1 MSTIKTAI
9 ELEVKEPNLKGFRQ
23 QLKQLTL
30 EAQQAVIQ
38 FGEFSPE
45 AVKAAQR
52 VAELRDR
59 MEDFNDRVAA
69 VNPDKFAQLNTV
81 VSSVANGFQAAQGAM
96 VLLGGTTESVEKTFV
111 KLQAAMALSEGLEGL
126 GKVQQ
131 QLRQIIASATTFQ
144 KVMAG
149 TLGVIVLV
157 VSNFERLVGLI
168 PGLKT
173 LGNFLT
179 EIGFKISD
187 FFGLGYREAA
197 QYKAFKANNDLVI
210 AEIEKR
216 IAILG
221 TQKNTELDIF
231 DARKELARAELKDIE
246 QQLALQVDMD
256 EEQKQQLLL
265 QQQKLNYSLQILEA
279 ERTRFIE
286 DQNEAIKEND
296 QKHKDELLKIEREQ
310 KNKIQDLDTKTFKSQ
325 QARRNSEHYNR
336 LAQIQ
341 KDGNER
347 IAQLDEQEKA
357 ELKQFET
364 NEEQKLKIQ
373 KHYAKLREQ
382 VRLDELEKSNNED
395 IKYKFEEQELQN
407 AANLAIYQEAVNASN
422 ALIGLTE
429 QNTQWQ
435 LDKLDYRLQK
445 ELASIEEANK
455 RGVISTEQAAKQ
467 KEEINLKYEQLKYE
481 SEKRSSAITKALGLA
496 QIAAD
501 TAMALSAALRNT
513 QSPTADN
520 VATGGVAG
528 AIKYIAL
535 AATILNNSKRAI
547 DILRSGRLSAPVGGS
562 VNIGMSPPQMVT
574 GSSLNENAQGGK
586 VYVLEGDIRRTQ
598 QRVGMNRGVS
608 VVE

>member
-96 VLLGGTTESVEKTFV
+96 VLLGGTTQSVEKTFV
-111 KLQAAMALSEGLEGL
+111 KLQAAMALSQGLEGL

-131 QLRQIIASATTFQ
+131 QLKQIIASASTLQ

-157 VSNFERLVGLI
+157 VANFERLVNVI
-168 PGLKT
+168 PGLQK
-173 LGNFLT
+173 LGDLLT
-179 EIGFKISD
+179 EIGYKISD

-197 QYKAFKANNDLVI
+197 QYKLFKSNNDLVI

-216 IAILG
+216 IAILS
-221 TQKNTELDIF
+221 TQNHTELEIF
-231 DARKELARAELKDIE
+231 KARKELAEAELTDIK

-265 QQQKLNYSLQILEA
+265 QQKKLNDSLQILEA
-279 ERTRFIE
+279 EKARFLDEKNKEIQENNREHSKVLLEIE
-286 DQNEAIKEND
+286 RQKNNETIKTDTVFFQNRNAKEQSEFLKRLQLLNE
-296 QKHKDELLKIEREQ
+296 QNLKILQ
-310 KNKIQDLDTKTFKSQ
+310 
-325 QARRNSEHYNR
+325 
-336 LAQIQ
+336 
-341 KDGNER
+341 
-347 IAQLDEQEKA
+347 QLDDAEKA
-357 ELKQFET
+357 ELKQFED
-364 NEEQKLKIQ
+364 NEIQ
-373 KHYAKLREQ
+373 KQKIKKYYDLLR
-382 VRLDELEKSNNED
+382 LEENRKNNELITDEEKKYGLIRQQLQIESD
-395 IKYKFEEQELQN
+395 IQIRDARLLIAKSTVDSLNSLATLTIDNQDKLAKVRKGIALVEIAVDTGMAISSLN
-407 AANLAIYQEAVNASN
+407 AEAAKVSAQMAGVLGPATPIFTASYYAQGIARILANVAKAKQILSTKNASV
-422 ALIGLTE
+422 GSMGGSG
-429 QNTQWQ
+429 
-435 LDKLDYRLQK
+435 
-445 ELASIEEANK
+445 ASPN
-455 RGVISTEQAAKQ
+455 IST
-467 KEEINLKYEQLKYE
+467 
-481 SEKRSSAITKALGLA
+481 
-496 QIAAD
+496 
-501 TAMALSAALRNT
+501 
-513 QSPTADN
+513 PT
-520 VATGGVAG
+520 
-528 AIKYIAL
+528 
-535 AATILNNSKRAI
+535 
-547 DILRSGRLSAPVGGS
+547 
-562 VNIGMSPPQMVT
+562 PQMVS
-574 GSSLNENAQGGK
+574 GSSLPQDTQGGK

>member
-59 MEDFNDRVAA
+59 MDDFNDRVAA

-96 VLLGGTTESVEKTFV
+96 VLLGGTTQSVEKTFV
-111 KLQAAMALSEGLEGL
+111 KLQAAMALSQGLEGL

-131 QLRQIIASATTFQ
+131 QLKQIIASASTLQ

-157 VSNFERLVGLI
+157 VANFERLVGLI

-221 TQKNTELDIF
+221 TQQNTELAIF
-231 DARKELARAELKDIE
+231 EQRKKLAQAELADIQ
-246 QQLALQVDMD
+246 QQLALQVDME
-256 EEQKQQLLL
+256 EEQKQELIL
-265 QQQKLNYSLQILEA
+265 QQQKLNDQLEIIDK
-279 ERTRFIE
+279 ERLRFIQ
-286 DQNEAIKEND
+286 DQNKAIEENN
-296 QKHKDELLKIEREQ
+296 QKHQDELLKQEIDK
-310 KNKIQDLDTKTFKSQ
+310 KNKITNIDSLTFQSQ
-325 QARRNSEHYNR
+325 AAKANTEHH
-336 LAQIQ
+336 I
-341 KDGNER
+341 R
-347 IAQLDEQEKA
+347 IAQLKKQYQETLNQLDIA
-357 ELKQFET
+357 QREEEKQFEN
-364 NEEQKLKIQ
+364 NEAQKLKIQ
-373 KHYAKLREQ
+373 QYYNQLRLNAENDFGAKLNDEQ
-382 VRLDELEKSNNED
+382 VRYGNQQKQFDKLVK
-395 IKYKFEEQELQN
+395 QELYNNSIALAN
-407 AANLAIYQEAVNASN
+407 AV
-422 ALIGLTE
+422 IGLAGE
-429 QNTQWQ
+429 QS
-435 LDKLDYRLQK
+435 KLGK
-445 ELASIEEANK
+445 GIALA
-455 RGVISTEQAAKQ
+455 T
-467 KEEINLKYEQLKYE
+467 
-481 SEKRSSAITKALGLA
+481 
-496 QIAAD
+496 IAAD
-501 TAMALSAALRNT
+501 TGVALASALRNS
-513 QSPTADN
+513 QSPTPDN
-520 VATGGVAG
+520 VATGGIAG
-528 AIKYIAL
+528 IAKYIAL
-535 AATILNNSKRAI
+535 AATILTNVKRAR
-547 DILRSGRLSAPVGGS
+547 DIVKSGNTSLGS
-562 VNIGMSPPQMVT
+562 MSSSPNISTPTPQMVS
-574 GSSLNENAQGGK
+574 GSSLPEDTQGGK

>member
-59 MEDFNDRVAA
+59 MDDFNDRVAA

-96 VLLGGTTESVEKTFV
+96 VLLGGTTQSVEKTFV
-111 KLQAAMALSEGLEGL
+111 KLQAAMALSQGLEGL

-131 QLRQIIASATTFQ
+131 QLRQIIASASTLQ

-149 TLGVIVLV
+149 TLGVIVLIV
-157 VSNFERLVGLI
+157 ANFERLVGLI

-221 TQKNTELDIF
+221 TQQNTELAIFEQRKKLAQQELLDIQ
-231 DARKELARAELKDIE
+231 
-246 QQLALQVDMD
+246 QQLALQVDME
-256 EEQKQQLLL
+256 EEQKQELIL
-265 QQQKLNYSLQILEA
+265 QQQKLNDQLEIIDA
-279 ERTRFIE
+279 ERARFIS
-286 DQNEAIKEND
+286 DQNKAIQENN
-296 QKHKDELLKIEREQ
+296 QKHKDELLKQEIDN
-310 KNKIQDLDTKTFKSQ
+310 KNKITNIDTLNFKSQ
-325 QARRNSEHYNR
+325 AAKANTEHYIR
-336 LAQIQ
+336 LQQ
-341 KDGNER
+341 LNKQHNEV
-347 IAQLDEQEKA
+347 IAQLDTAQREEQ
-357 ELKQFET
+357 KQFEN
-364 NEEQKLKIQ
+364 NEQQKLKIKQ
-373 KHYAKLREQ
+373 YYDQLRLNEENNYNSKLNEEQ
-382 VRLDELEKSNNED
+382 VRYGNQQL
-395 IKYKFEEQELQN
+395 
-407 AANLAIYQEAVNASN
+407 
-422 ALIGLTE
+422 
-429 QNTQWQ
+429 Q
-435 LDKLDYRLQK
+435 LDKLVKQ
-445 ELASIEEANK
+445 ELYNNSIQLANA
-455 RGVISTEQAAKQ
+455 VIALAGEQSKLG
-467 KEEINLKYEQLKYE
+467 KGI
-481 SEKRSSAITKALGLA
+481 ALA
-496 QIAAD
+496 TIAAD
-501 TAMALSAALRNT
+501 TGVALSSALRNT
-513 QSPTADN
+513 QSPTPDN
-520 VATGGVAG
+520 VATGGLAGVA
-528 AIKYIAL
+528 KYIAL
-535 AATILNNSKRAI
+535 AATILTNVKRAR
-547 DILRSGRLSAPVGGS
+547 DIVKSGNTSLGS
-562 VNIGMSPPQMVT
+562 MSSSPNISTPTPQMVT
-574 GSSLNENAQGGK
+574 GSSLPQDTQGGK

>member
-96 VLLGGTTESVEKTFV
+96 VLLGGTTQSVEKTFV
-111 KLQAAMALSEGLEGL
+111 KLQAAMALSQGLEGL

-131 QLRQIIASATTFQ
+131 QLKQIIASASTLQ

-157 VSNFERLVGLI
+157 VANFERLVGLI

-221 TQKNTELDIF
+221 TQQNTELAIF
-231 DARKELARAELKDIE
+231 EQRKKLAQAELADIQ

-256 EEQKQQLLL
+256 EEQKQELIL
-265 QQQKLNYSLQILEA
+265 QQQKLNDQLEIIDA
-279 ERTRFIE
+279 ERARFIA
-286 DQNEAIKEND
+286 DQNKAIQENN
-296 QKHKDELLKIEREQ
+296 QKHKDELLKQEIDN
-310 KNKIQDLDTKTFKSQ
+310 KNKITNIDTLTFKSQ
-325 QARRNSEHYNR
+325 AAKANTEHYIR
-336 LAQIQ
+336 LQQ
-341 KDGNER
+341 LNKQHNEV
-347 IAQLDEQEKA
+347 IAQLDIAQREEQ
-357 ELKQFET
+357 KQFEN
-364 NEEQKLKIQ
+364 NEAQKLKI
-373 KHYAKLREQ
+373 KLYYDKLRENADKEFKQ
-382 VRLDELEKSNNED
+382 KSDEED
-395 IKYKFEEQELQN
+395 KRYGNQTLQFDKFVKQELYNNSIQLAN
-407 AANLAIYQEAVNASN
+407 AV
-422 ALIGLTE
+422 IGLAGE
-429 QNTQWQ
+429 QS
-435 LDKLDYRLQK
+435 KLGK
-445 ELASIEEANK
+445 GIALA
-455 RGVISTEQAAKQ
+455 T
-467 KEEINLKYEQLKYE
+467 
-481 SEKRSSAITKALGLA
+481 
-496 QIAAD
+496 IAAD
-501 TAMALSAALRNT
+501 TGVALASALRNS
-513 QSPTADN
+513 QSPTPDN
-520 VATGGVAG
+520 VATGGIAG
-528 AIKYIAL
+528 IAKYIAL
-535 AATILNNSKRAI
+535 AATILTNVKRAR
-547 DILRSGRLSAPVGGS
+547 DIVKSGNTTLGSMSSSPNISAPT
-562 VNIGMSPPQMVT
+562 PQMVR
-574 GSSLNENAQGGK
+574 GSSLPEDTQGGK

>member
-59 MEDFNDRVAA
+59 MDDFNDRVAA

-96 VLLGGTTESVEKTFV
+96 VLLGGTTQSVEKTFV
-111 KLQAAMALSEGLEGL
+111 KLQAAMALSQGLEGL

-131 QLRQIIASATTFQ
+131 QLKQIIASASTLQ

-157 VSNFERLVGLI
+157 VANFERLVGLI

-221 TQKNTELDIF
+221 TQQNTELAIF
-231 DARKELARAELKDIE
+231 EQRKKLAQAELADIQ

-256 EEQKQQLLL
+256 EEQKQELIL
-265 QQQKLNYSLQILEA
+265 QQQKLNDQLEILDA
-279 ERTRFIE
+279 ERARFIA
-286 DQNEAIKEND
+286 DQNKAIQENN
-296 QKHKDELLKIEREQ
+296 QKHKDELLKQEIDN
-310 KNKIQDLDTKTFKSQ
+310 KNKITNIDTLTFKSQ
-325 QARRNSEHYNR
+325 AAKANTEHYIR
-336 LAQIQ
+336 LQQ
-341 KDGNER
+341 LNKQHNEV
-347 IAQLDEQEKA
+347 IAQLDIAQREEQ
-357 ELKQFET
+357 KQFEN
-364 NEEQKLKIQ
+364 NEAQKLKI
-373 KHYAKLREQ
+373 KLYYDKLRENADKEFKQ
-382 VRLDELEKSNNED
+382 KSDEED
-395 IKYKFEEQELQN
+395 KRYGNQTLQFDKFVKQELYNNSIQLAN
-407 AANLAIYQEAVNASN
+407 AV
-422 ALIGLTE
+422 IGLAGE
-429 QNTQWQ
+429 QS
-435 LDKLDYRLQK
+435 KLGK
-445 ELASIEEANK
+445 GIALA
-455 RGVISTEQAAKQ
+455 T
-467 KEEINLKYEQLKYE
+467 
-481 SEKRSSAITKALGLA
+481 
-496 QIAAD
+496 IAAD
-501 TAMALSAALRNT
+501 TGVALASALRNS
-513 QSPTADN
+513 QSPTPDN
-520 VATGGVAG
+520 VATGGIAG
-528 AIKYIAL
+528 IAKYIAL
-535 AATILNNSKRAI
+535 AATILTNVKRAR
-547 DILRSGRLSAPVGGS
+547 DIVKSGNTTLGS
-562 VNIGMSPPQMVT
+562 MSSSPNISTPTPQMVS
-574 GSSLNENAQGGK
+574 GSSLPEDTQGGK

>member
-45 AVKAAQR
+45 AVQAAQR

-59 MEDFNDRVAA
+59 MDDFNDRVAA

-96 VLLGGTTESVEKTFV
+96 VLLGGTTQSVEKTFV
-111 KLQAAMALSEGLEGL
+111 KLQAAMALSQGLEGL

-131 QLRQIIASATTFQ
+131 QLKQIIASATTFQ

-157 VSNFERLVGLI
+157 VTNFERLVGLI

-221 TQKNTELDIF
+221 TQQNTELAIF
-231 DARKELARAELKDIE
+231 EQRKKLAQAELADIQ
-246 QQLALQVDMD
+246 QQLALQIDMD
-256 EEQKQQLLL
+256 EEQKQELIL
-265 QQQKLNYSLQILEA
+265 QQQKLNDQLEILDA
-279 ERTRFIE
+279 ERARFIA
-286 DQNEAIKEND
+286 DQNKAIQENN
-296 QKHKDELLKIEREQ
+296 QKHKDELLKQEIDN
-310 KNKIQDLDTKTFKSQ
+310 KNKITNIDTLTFKSQ
-325 QARRNSEHYNR
+325 AAKANTEHYIR
-336 LAQIQ
+336 LQQ
-341 KDGNER
+341 LNKQHNEL
-347 IAQLDEQEKA
+347 IAQLDIAQREEQ
-357 ELKQFET
+357 KQFEN
-364 NEEQKLKIQ
+364 NEAQKLKI
-373 KHYAKLREQ
+373 KLYYDKLRENADKEFKQ
-382 VRLDELEKSNNED
+382 KSDEED
-395 IKYKFEEQELQN
+395 KRYGNQTLQFDKFVKQELYNNSIALAN
-407 AANLAIYQEAVNASN
+407 AV
-422 ALIGLTE
+422 IGLAGE
-429 QNTQWQ
+429 QS
-435 LDKLDYRLQK
+435 KLGK
-445 ELASIEEANK
+445 GIALA
-455 RGVISTEQAAKQ
+455 T
-467 KEEINLKYEQLKYE
+467 
-481 SEKRSSAITKALGLA
+481 
-496 QIAAD
+496 IAAD
-501 TAMALSAALRNT
+501 TGVALASALRNS
-513 QSPTADN
+513 QSPTPDN
-520 VATGGVAG
+520 VATGGIAGVA
-528 AIKYIAL
+528 KYIAL
-535 AATILNNSKRAI
+535 AATILTNVKRAR
-547 DILRSGRLSAPVGGS
+547 DIVKSGNTSLGS
-562 VNIGMSPPQMVT
+562 MSSSPNISTPTPQMVS
-574 GSSLNENAQGGK
+574 GSSLPEDTQGGK

>member
-96 VLLGGTTESVEKTFV
+96 VLLGGTTQSVEKTFV
-111 KLQAAMALSEGLEGL
+111 KLQAAMALSQGLEGL

-131 QLRQIIASATTFQ
+131 QLKQIIASASTLQ

-157 VSNFERLVGLI
+157 VANFERLVGLI

-197 QYKAFKANNDLVI
+197 QYKAFKAKNDLVI

-221 TQKNTELDIF
+221 TQQNTELAIF
-231 DARKELARAELKDIE
+231 KARKELAKAELADIK
-246 QQLALQVDMD
+246 QQLELQVDMD

-265 QQQKLNYSLQILEA
+265 QQQKLNDQLAIIDA
-279 ERTRFIE
+279 ERVRFIK
-286 DQNEAIKEND
+286 DQKQAIQENDEEHAKVLKEIERQKNNDLVNSDTVFFKNRNAKENT
-296 QKHKDELLKIEREQ
+296 EYLKRLHLINEQ
-310 KNKIQDLDTKTFKSQ
+310 NIKILQ
-325 QARRNSEHYNR
+325 
-336 LAQIQ
+336 
-341 KDGNER
+341 
-347 IAQLDEQEKA
+347 QLDDAEKA
-357 ELKQFET
+357 ELKQFEG
-364 NEEQKLKIQ
+364 NKEQQQKIQ
-373 KHYAKLREQ
+373 DYYDKLRLEQ
-382 VRLDELEKSNNED
+382 NQKNNELIIDEEKKYAIIRKQLQIESD
-395 IKYKFEEQELQN
+395 IQIRDARLLIAKSTVDSLNSLATLTIDNQDKLAKVRKGIALVEIAVDTGMAISSLN
-407 AANLAIYQEAVNASN
+407 AEAAKVSAQMAGVLGPATPIFTASYYAQGIARILANVAKAKQILSTKNASV
-422 ALIGLTE
+422 GSMGGSG
-429 QNTQWQ
+429 
-435 LDKLDYRLQK
+435 
-445 ELASIEEANK
+445 ASPN
-455 RGVISTEQAAKQ
+455 IST
-467 KEEINLKYEQLKYE
+467 
-481 SEKRSSAITKALGLA
+481 
-496 QIAAD
+496 
-501 TAMALSAALRNT
+501 
-513 QSPTADN
+513 PT
-520 VATGGVAG
+520 
-528 AIKYIAL
+528 
-535 AATILNNSKRAI
+535 
-547 DILRSGRLSAPVGGS
+547 
-562 VNIGMSPPQMVT
+562 PQMVT
-574 GSSLNENAQGGK
+574 GSSLPQDTQGGK

>member
-59 MEDFNDRVAA
+59 MDDFNDRVAA

-96 VLLGGTTESVEKTFV
+96 VLLGGTTQSVEKTFV
-111 KLQAAMALSEGLEGL
+111 KLQAAMALSQGLEGL

-131 QLRQIIASATTFQ
+131 QLKQIIASASTLQ

-157 VSNFERLVGLI
+157 VANFERLVGLI

-221 TQKNTELDIF
+221 TQQNTELAIF
-231 DARKELARAELKDIE
+231 EQRKKLAQAELADIQ
-246 QQLALQVDMD
+246 QQLALQVDME
-256 EEQKQQLLL
+256 EEQKQELIL
-265 QQQKLNYSLQILEA
+265 QQQKLNDQLEIIDA
-279 ERTRFIE
+279 ERARFIA
-286 DQNEAIKEND
+286 DQNKAIQENN
-296 QKHKDELLKIEREQ
+296 QKHKDELLKQEIDN
-310 KNKIQDLDTKTFKSQ
+310 KNKITNIDTLTFKSQ
-325 QARRNSEHYNR
+325 AAKANTEHYIR
-336 LAQIQ
+336 LQQ
-341 KDGNER
+341 LNKQHNEV
-347 IAQLDEQEKA
+347 IAQLDIAQREEQ
-357 ELKQFET
+357 KQFEN
-364 NEEQKLKIQ
+364 NEEQKLKIKQ
-373 KHYAKLREQ
+373 YYDQLRLNEENNYNTKLNEEQ
-382 VRLDELEKSNNED
+382 VRYGNQTLQFD
-395 IKYKFEEQELQN
+395 KFVKQELYNNSIQLAN
-407 AANLAIYQEAVNASN
+407 AV
-422 ALIGLTE
+422 IGLAGE
-429 QNTQWQ
+429 QS
-435 LDKLDYRLQK
+435 KLGK
-445 ELASIEEANK
+445 GIALA
-455 RGVISTEQAAKQ
+455 T
-467 KEEINLKYEQLKYE
+467 
-481 SEKRSSAITKALGLA
+481 
-496 QIAAD
+496 IAAD
-501 TAMALSAALRNT
+501 TGVALASALRNS
-513 QSPTADN
+513 QSPTPDN
-520 VATGGVAG
+520 VATGGIAG
-528 AIKYIAL
+528 IAKYIAL
-535 AATILNNSKRAI
+535 AATILTNVKRAR
-547 DILRSGRLSAPVGGS
+547 DIVKSGNTTLGS
-562 VNIGMSPPQMVT
+562 MSSSPNISTPTPQMVS
-574 GSSLNENAQGGK
+574 GSSLPEDTQGGK

>member
-96 VLLGGTTESVEKTFV
+96 VLLGGTTQSVEKTFV
-111 KLQAAMALSEGLEGL
+111 KLQAAMALSQGLEGL

-131 QLRQIIASATTFQ
+131 QLKQIIASATTFQ

-179 EIGFKISD
+179 EIGYKISD

-231 DARKELARAELKDIE
+231 EERKKLAQQELLDIQ
-246 QQLALQVDMD
+246 QQLALQVDME
-256 EEQKQQLLL
+256 EEQKQELIL
-265 QQQKLNYSLQILEA
+265 QQQKLNDQLEIIDK
-279 ERTRFIE
+279 ERLRFIK
-286 DQNEAIKEND
+286 DQQEEIKEND
-296 QKHKDELLKIEREQ
+296 QKHTDELLKQ
-310 KNKIQDLDTKTFKSQ
+310 KINNENKNINIDTLTFKSQ
-325 QARRNSEHYNR
+325 RAKANTEHYIRIEQLKKQYRETLNQ
-336 LAQIQ
+336 L
-341 KDGNER
+341 D
-347 IAQLDEQEKA
+347 IAQREE
-357 ELKQFET
+357 EKQFEN

-373 KHYAKLREQ
+373 KYYNELRLNAENDFGTKLNDEQ
-382 VRLDELEKSNNED
+382 VRYGNQQKE
-395 IKYKFEEQELQN
+395 F
-407 AANLAIYQEAVNASN
+407 
-422 ALIGLTE
+422 
-429 QNTQWQ
+429 
-435 LDKLDYRLQK
+435 DKLVKK
-445 ELASIEEANK
+445 ELYNNSIQLANA
-455 RGVISTEQAAKQ
+455 VIALAGEQSKLG
-467 KEEINLKYEQLKYE
+467 KGI
-481 SEKRSSAITKALGLA
+481 ALA
-496 QIAAD
+496 TIAAD
-501 TAMALSAALRNT
+501 TGVALSSALRNT
-513 QSPTADN
+513 QSPTPDN
-520 VATGGVAG
+520 VATGGLAGVA
-528 AIKYIAL
+528 KYIAL
-535 AATILNNSKRAI
+535 AATILTNVKRAR
-547 DILRSGRLSAPVGGS
+547 DIVKSGNTSLGS
-562 VNIGMSPPQMVT
+562 MSSSPNISTPTPQMVT
-574 GSSLNENAQGGK
+574 GSSLPQDTQGGK

>member
-59 MEDFNDRVAA
+59 MDDFNDRVAA

-96 VLLGGTTESVEKTFV
+96 VLLGGTTQSVEKTFV
-111 KLQAAMALSEGLEGL
+111 KLQAAMALSQGLEGL

-131 QLRQIIASATTFQ
+131 QLKQIIASASTLQ

-157 VSNFERLVGLI
+157 VANFERLVGLI

-221 TQKNTELDIF
+221 TQQNTELAIF
-231 DARKELARAELKDIE
+231 EQRKKLAQAELADIQ
-246 QQLALQVDMD
+246 QQLALQVDME
-256 EEQKQQLLL
+256 EEQKQELIL
-265 QQQKLNYSLQILEA
+265 QQQKLNDQLEIIDA
-279 ERTRFIE
+279 ERARFIA
-286 DQNEAIKEND
+286 DQNKAIQENN
-296 QKHKDELLKIEREQ
+296 QKHKDELLKQEIDN
-310 KNKIQDLDTKTFKSQ
+310 KNKITNIDTLTFKSQ
-325 QARRNSEHYNR
+325 AAKANTEHYIR
-336 LAQIQ
+336 LQQ
-341 KDGNER
+341 LNKQHNEV
-347 IAQLDEQEKA
+347 IAQLDIAQREEQ
-357 ELKQFET
+357 KQFEN
-364 NEEQKLKIQ
+364 NEAQKLKI
-373 KHYAKLREQ
+373 KLYYDKLRENADKEFKQ
-382 VRLDELEKSNNED
+382 KSDEED
-395 IKYKFEEQELQN
+395 KRYGNQTLQFDKFVKQELYNNSIQLAN
-407 AANLAIYQEAVNASN
+407 AV
-422 ALIGLTE
+422 IGLAGE
-429 QNTQWQ
+429 QS
-435 LDKLDYRLQK
+435 KLGK
-445 ELASIEEANK
+445 GIALA
-455 RGVISTEQAAKQ
+455 T
-467 KEEINLKYEQLKYE
+467 
-481 SEKRSSAITKALGLA
+481 
-496 QIAAD
+496 IAAD
-501 TAMALSAALRNT
+501 TGVALASALRNS
-513 QSPTADN
+513 QSPTPDN
-520 VATGGVAG
+520 VATGGIAG
-528 AIKYIAL
+528 IAKYIAL
-535 AATILNNSKRAI
+535 AATILTNVKRAR
-547 DILRSGRLSAPVGGS
+547 DIVKSGNTSLGS
-562 VNIGMSPPQMVT
+562 MSSSPNISTPTPQMVS
-574 GSSLNENAQGGK
+574 GSSLPEDTQGGK

>member
-30 EAQQAVIQ
+30 EAQQAVIE

-59 MEDFNDRVAA
+59 MDDFNDRVAA

-96 VLLGGTTESVEKTFV
+96 VLLGGTTQSVEKTFV
-111 KLQAAMALSEGLEGL
+111 KLQAAMALSQGLEGL

-131 QLRQIIASATTFQ
+131 QLKQIIASASTLQ

-157 VSNFERLVGLI
+157 VANFERLVGLI

-221 TQKNTELDIF
+221 TQQNTELAIFEQRKKLAQQELLDIQ
-231 DARKELARAELKDIE
+231 

-256 EEQKQQLLL
+256 EEQKQELLL
-265 QQQKLNYSLQILEA
+265 QQQKLNDSLEIIDA
-279 ERTRFIE
+279 ERARFIS
-286 DQNEAIKEND
+286 DQNKAIQENN
-296 QKHKDELLKIEREQ
+296 QKHKDELLKQEIDN
-310 KNKIQDLDTKTFKSQ
+310 KNKITNIDTLTFKSQ
-325 QARRNSEHYNR
+325 AAKANTEHYIR
-336 LAQIQ
+336 LQQ
-341 KDGNER
+341 LNKQHNEV
-347 IAQLDEQEKA
+347 IAQLDIAQREEQ
-357 ELKQFET
+357 KQFEN
-364 NEEQKLKIQ
+364 NEEQKLKIKQ
-373 KHYAKLREQ
+373 YYDQLRLNEENNYNTKLNEEQ
-382 VRLDELEKSNNED
+382 VRYGNQTLQFD
-395 IKYKFEEQELQN
+395 KFVKQELYNNSIQLAN
-407 AANLAIYQEAVNASN
+407 AVIALAGEQSKLGKGI
-422 ALIGLTE
+422 ALAT
-429 QNTQWQ
+429 
-435 LDKLDYRLQK
+435 
-445 ELASIEEANK
+445 
-455 RGVISTEQAAKQ
+455 
-467 KEEINLKYEQLKYE
+467 
-481 SEKRSSAITKALGLA
+481 
-496 QIAAD
+496 IAAD
-501 TAMALSAALRNT
+501 TGVALASALRNS
-513 QSPTADN
+513 QSPTPDN
-520 VATGGVAG
+520 VATGGIAG
-528 AIKYIAL
+528 IAKYIAL
-535 AATILNNSKRAI
+535 AATILTNVKRAR
-547 DILRSGRLSAPVGGS
+547 DIVKSGNTTLGS
-562 VNIGMSPPQMVT
+562 MSSSPNISTPTPQMVS
-574 GSSLNENAQGGK
+574 GSSLPEDTQGGK

>member
-52 VAELRDR
+52 VAELRDQ
-59 MEDFNDRVAA
+59 MDDFNDRVAA

-96 VLLGGTTESVEKTFV
+96 VLLGGTTQSVEKTFV
-111 KLQAAMALSEGLEGL
+111 KLQAAMALSQGLEGL

-131 QLRQIIASATTFQ
+131 QLRQIIASASTLQ

-149 TLGVIVLV
+149 TLGVIVLIV
-157 VSNFERLVGLI
+157 ANFERLVGLI

-197 QYKAFKANNDLVI
+197 QYKAFKVNNDLVI

-221 TQKNTELDIF
+221 TQQNTELAIFEQRKKLAQQELLDIQ
-231 DARKELARAELKDIE
+231 
-246 QQLALQVDMD
+246 QQLALQVDME
-256 EEQKQQLLL
+256 EEQKNELLL
-265 QQQKLNYSLQILEA
+265 QQQKLNDQLEIIDA
-279 ERTRFIE
+279 ERLRFIA
-286 DQNEAIKEND
+286 DQNKTIQENN
-296 QKHKDELLKIEREQ
+296 QKHKDELLKQEIDN
-310 KNKIQDLDTKTFKSQ
+310 KNKITNIDSLTFKSQ
-325 QARRNSEHYNR
+325 AAKANTEHYIR
-336 LAQIQ
+336 LQTLNKQ
-341 KDGNER
+341 HNEV
-347 IAQLDEQEKA
+347 IAQLDIAQREEQ
-357 ELKQFET
+357 KQFEN
-364 NEEQKLKIQ
+364 NEAQKLKIKQ
-373 KHYAKLREQ
+373 YYDQLRLNEENNYNTKLNEEQ
-382 VRLDELEKSNNED
+382 VRYGNQQLQFDKLVK
-395 IKYKFEEQELQN
+395 QELYNNSIALAN
-407 AANLAIYQEAVNASN
+407 AV
-422 ALIGLTE
+422 IGLAGE
-429 QNTQWQ
+429 QS
-435 LDKLDYRLQK
+435 KLGK
-445 ELASIEEANK
+445 GIALA
-455 RGVISTEQAAKQ
+455 T
-467 KEEINLKYEQLKYE
+467 
-481 SEKRSSAITKALGLA
+481 
-496 QIAAD
+496 IAAD
-501 TAMALSAALRNT
+501 TGVALSSALRNS
-513 QSPTADN
+513 QSPTPDN
-520 VATGGVAG
+520 VATGGLAGVA
-528 AIKYIAL
+528 KYIAL
-535 AATILNNSKRAI
+535 AATILTNVKRAR
-547 DILRSGRLSAPVGGS
+547 DIVKSGNTSLGSMSASP
-562 VNIGMSPPQMVT
+562 NISTPTPSMVS
-574 GSSLNENAQGGK
+574 GSSLPQDQQGGK

>member
-30 EAQQAVIQ
+30 EAQQAVIT

-45 AVKAAQR
+45 AVQAAQR

-111 KLQAAMALSEGLEGL
+111 KLQAAMALSQGLEGL

-131 QLRQIIASATTFQ
+131 QLRQLIASATTLQ
-144 KVMAG
+144 KALAG
-149 TLGVIVLV
+149 TLGVIVLIV
-157 VSNFERLVGLI
+157 ANFERLVGII

-197 QYKAFKANNDLVI
+197 QYKVFKANNDLVI

-216 IAILG
+216 IAILS
-221 TQKNTELDIF
+221 TQQNTELKIFEQRKKLAKQELEDI
-231 DARKELARAELKDIE
+231 K

-256 EEQKQQLLL
+256 EEQKAELIL
-265 QQQKLNYSLQILEA
+265 QQQKLNDQLDIIDA
-279 ERTRFIE
+279 ERTRFIS
-286 DQNEAIKEND
+286 DQNKLIRDNN
-296 QKHKDELLKIEREQ
+296 QKHKDELLKQEIDN
-310 KNKIQDLDTKTFKSQ
+310 KNKITNIDSLTFKSQ
-325 QARRNSEHYNR
+325 AAKANTEHYIR
-336 LAQIQ
+336 LQTLNKQ
-341 KDGNER
+341 HNEL
-347 IAQLDEQEKA
+347 ILQLDNAQREEQ
-357 ELKQFET
+357 KQFEN
-364 NEEQKLKIQ
+364 NEAQKLKI
-373 KHYAKLREQ
+373 KLHYDKLRLNEENNYNAKLNEEQ
-382 VRLDELEKSNNED
+382 VRYGNQQLQFDKFVKKELYNNS
-395 IKYKFEEQELQN
+395 IALAN
-407 AANLAIYQEAVNASN
+407 AV
-422 ALIGLTE
+422 IGLAG
-429 QNTQWQ
+429 QQS
-435 LDKLDYRLQK
+435 KLGK
-445 ELASIEEANK
+445 GIALA
-455 RGVISTEQAAKQ
+455 T
-467 KEEINLKYEQLKYE
+467 
-481 SEKRSSAITKALGLA
+481 
-496 QIAAD
+496 IAAD
-501 TAMALSAALRNT
+501 TGVALSSALRNS
-513 QSPTADN
+513 QSPTPDN
-520 VATGGVAG
+520 VATGGLAGVA
-528 AIKYIAL
+528 KYIAL
-535 AATILNNSKRAI
+535 AATILTNVKRAR
-547 DILRSGRLSAPVGGS
+547 DIVKSGNTSLGS
-562 VNIGMSPPQMVT
+562 MSGSPNISTPTPSMVS
-574 GSSLNENAQGGK
+574 GSSLPEDTQGGK